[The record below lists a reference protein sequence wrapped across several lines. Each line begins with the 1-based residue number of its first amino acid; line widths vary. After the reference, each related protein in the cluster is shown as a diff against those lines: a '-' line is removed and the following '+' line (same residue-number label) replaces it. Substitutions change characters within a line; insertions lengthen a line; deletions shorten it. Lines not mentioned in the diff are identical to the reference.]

1 MTTDVSGAQPHGR
14 APGRTARVPKYY
26 RIKQQLLA
34 MADALQPGAA
44 MPAERLLA
52 VRFDTSRTTVRQA
65 LQELVG
71 EGRLDRIQGKGT
83 FVAQPKLYRTLQLTS
98 HTEDMLAQGLA
109 PASQTL
115 DVAEAPADEKLAGL
129 LGIGAGERVLRIER
143 LRLAG
148 GEPMAI
154 ETTHLSVRRFPGLR
168 RSLAACPSLY
178 TVLAEV
184 YGVRLAE
191 ADETIETSLSTPR
204 EAHLLGTDVGLPML
218 LLSRHS
224 RDARGTPVE
233 WVRSVY
239 RGSRYKFVAAL
250 RRPGPGGPAE
260 GCPAGPGG
268 AAAPDPR
275 RDRTSAADQPAG

>member
-1 MTTDVSGAQPHGR
+1 MTTDVSSAQPRRG

-34 MADALQPGAA
+34 MTEALQPGSA

-98 HTEDMLAQGLA
+98 HTEDMRAQGLT
-109 PASQTL
+109 PASQVL
-115 DVAEAPADEKLAGL
+115 DLGEVPADEKLAGL
-129 LGIGAGERVLRIER
+129 LGIGIGERVLRIER

-148 GEPMAI
+148 GAPMAI
-154 ETTHLSVRRFPGLR
+154 ETTHLSARRFPGLR
-168 RSLAACPSLY
+168 GSLATYPSLY
-178 TVLAEV
+178 TALAEV
-184 YGVRLAE
+184 YGVHLAE

-204 EAHLLGTDVGLPML
+204 EAQLL

-224 RDARGTPVE
+224 RDAQGTPVE

-250 RRPGPGGPAE
+250 RRPA
-260 GCPAGPGG
+260 GG
-268 AAAPDPR
+268 AAVRRGAPLR
-275 RDRTSAADQPAG
+275 EQEGLDRA

>member
-1 MTTDVSGAQPHGR
+1 MATDVSSAQHPTGAPRR
-14 APGRTARVPKYY
+14 AARVPKYY
-26 RIKQQLLA
+26 RIKQQVLA
-34 MADALQPGAA
+34 MTRTLEPGSA

-52 VRFDTSRTTVRQA
+52 VRLGTSRTTIRQA

-98 HTEDMLAQGLA
+98 HTEDMRAQGLE
-109 PASQTL
+109 PASQVL
-115 DVAEAPADEKLAGL
+115 DIGEIAADASLAGL
-129 LGIGAGERVLRIER
+129 LGIEVGGRVLRIER

-148 GEPMAI
+148 REPMAI

-168 RSLAACPSLY
+168 EALATRSSLY
-178 TVLAEV
+178 TALAEV
-184 YGVRLAE
+184 YGVHLTE

-224 RDARGTPVE
+224 HDADGVPVE

-250 RRPGPGGPAE
+250 SRPAAGRPA
-260 GCPAGPGG
+260 
-268 AAAPDPR
+268 R
-275 RDRTSAADQPAG
+275 

>member
-1 MTTDVSGAQPHGR
+1 MTTDVSSAQQPMR

-26 RIKQQLLA
+26 RIKQQVLE
-34 MADALQPGAA
+34 MTRALEPGSA

-52 VRFDTSRTTVRQA
+52 VRLGTSRTTVRQA

-71 EGRLDRIQGKGT
+71 EGRLDRVQGKGT

-98 HTEDMLAQGLA
+98 HTEDMRAQGLE
-109 PASQTL
+109 PASQML
-115 DVAEAPADEKLAGL
+115 DIGEVAADAELSGL
-129 LGIGAGERVLRIER
+129 LGIGVGERVLRIER
-143 LRLAG
+143 LRLASG
-148 GEPMAI
+148 DPMAI

-168 RSLAACPSLY
+168 QSLATYPSLY
-178 TVLAEV
+178 TALAEV
-184 YGVRLAE
+184 YGVHLAE

-204 EAHLLGTDVGLPML
+204 EAQLLATDVGLPML

-224 RDARGTPVE
+224 RDAEGTPVE

-250 RRPGPGGPAE
+250 RRPADGPSVVPARE
-260 GCPAGPGG
+260 NG
-268 AAAPDPR
+268 
-275 RDRTSAADQPAG
+275 

>member
-1 MTTDVSGAQPHGR
+1 MTTDVSGAQPRGG
-14 APGRTARVPKYY
+14 APGRIARVPKYY

-34 MADALQPGAA
+34 MAETLLPGEA

-52 VRFDTSRTTVRQA
+52 VRFGTSRTTVRQA

-83 FVAQPKLYRTLQLTS
+83 FVSQPKLYRTLRLTS
-98 HTEDMLAQGLA
+98 HTEDMRAQGLT
-109 PASQTL
+109 PASRTL
-115 DVAEAPADEKLAGL
+115 DIGEIPADEKLADL
-129 LGIGAGERVLRIER
+129 LGIAIGGRVLRIER

-148 GEPMAI
+148 GAPMAI
-154 ETTHLSVRRFPGLR
+154 ETTHLSALRFPGLR
-168 RSLAACPSLY
+168 RSLAECPSLY
-178 TVLAEV
+178 TALADV
-184 YGVRLAE
+184 YGVHLTE

-204 EAHLLGTDVGLPML
+204 EAQLLATDVGLPML

-224 RDARGTPVE
+224 RDAEGTPVE

-250 RRPGPGGPAE
+250 QRPDGHRSPAPARPGNTPPDREPGPAR
-260 GCPAGPGG
+260 P
-268 AAAPDPR
+268 
-275 RDRTSAADQPAG
+275 

>member
-1 MTTDVSGAQPHGR
+1 MTIDVSG
-14 APGRTARVPKYY
+14 ARVPKYY

-34 MADALQPGAA
+34 MAEALQPGSA

-52 VRFDTSRTTVRQA
+52 VRFGTSRTTVRQA
-65 LQELVG
+65 LTELVG
-71 EGRLDRIQGKGT
+71 ESRLDRIQGKGT
-83 FVAQPKLYRTLQLTS
+83 FVSPPKLYRTLHLTS
-98 HTEDMLAQGLA
+98 HTEDMRAQGLT
-109 PASQTL
+109 PSSQVL
-115 DVAEAPADEKLAGL
+115 DLGEVEAGRLLAEL
-129 LGIGAGERVLRIER
+129 LGIAAGERVLRIER

-154 ETTHLSVRRFPGLR
+154 ETTHLSARRFPGLR
-168 RSLAACPSLY
+168 RSLATYPSLY
-178 TVLAEV
+178 TALAEV

-204 EAHLLGTDVGLPML
+204 EAQLLGTDVGLPML

-224 RDARGTPVE
+224 RDADGAPVE

-250 RRPGPGGPAE
+250 RRP
-260 GCPAGPGG
+260 AGEAGL
-268 AAAPDPR
+268 R
-275 RDRTSAADQPAG
+275 RPVP